1 MKAMVINAYGTSDV
15 FEVANIDKP
24 VIQSGQVLIKVAATS
39 VNTVDLMIREL
50 GTALPFSPALPGIL
64 GMDVAGTVEAV
75 ADDVTDFKVGDE
87 VYGCAG
93 GLGDRQ
99 GALAEYMP
107 ADTTLIAHKPANLSM
122 KEAAALPLC
131 AITAYEGLTR
141 ANTRA
146 GDKVLVQGGGG
157 GVGHLA
163 VQMAKAMGADVY
175 ATIGRDEHVA
185 LMELLGATAIN
196 YKTDA
201 VADYVAKYTQGNG
214 FDVVYDSVGG
224 ANLPNSFEAAKLNGQ
239 VATTVSLLEMD
250 LSTVHMKGLSLHV
263 VFMLIQMI
271 HGIRQQE
278 HQQILKDVAK
288 MVEAGQLS
296 PVLDE
301 AEFTLEDI
309 GAAHDRLASGK
320 ATGKVVVEV

>member
-24 VIQSGQVLIKVAATS
+24 VIKSGQVLIKVAATS

-107 ADTTLIAHKPANLSM
+107 ADATLIAHKPANLSM

-271 HGIRQQE
+271 H
-278 HQQILKDVAK
+278 
-288 MVEAGQLS
+288 
-296 PVLDE
+296 
-301 AEFTLEDI
+301 
-309 GAAHDRLASGK
+309 ASANK
-320 ATGKVVVEV
+320 NINRY